1 MDQQEEFGSRL
12 QQELDQLQEL
22 TKTQEW
28 AAFLKIMAERKKFLQ
43 GQINSFLRLGK
54 YREADRT
61 QAKFEDIDMI
71 FKKLTEKVNNL
82 RDGRR

>member
-1 MDQQEEFGSRL
+1 
-12 QQELDQLQEL
+12 
-22 TKTQEW
+22 
-28 AAFLKIMAERKKFLQ
+28 MAERKKFLQ